1 MNAGLLPVKALGA
14 AKRRLSPHFDPGQR
28 ALIARALFEDALSL
42 CDATRWLDW
51 WIVSS
56 DRFARSAAAERG
68 LRVIQDPGTGLN
80 AALQSGLRAIGEAG
94 ATSVT
99 IVPADVPLAT
109 PEDLLDVRDTG
120 TTSEVVVVPAR
131 RDGGTNGLYLRPPAL
146 LEPRFGPGSL
156 QAHAALAARLAL
168 RCSILPLP
176 HLALDID
183 TIDDVD
189 ELLASPGA
197 TGGRAGALLS
207 RLRPLP
213 A

>member
-1 MNAGLLPVKALGA
+1 MDAGLLPVKALEA
-14 AKRRLSPHFDPGQR
+14 AKRRLSPHFDPAQR
-28 ALIARALFEDALSL
+28 ALIARALFEDALAL
-42 CDATRWLDW
+42 CDATTWLEW

-56 DRFARSAAAERG
+56 DGFVQSAAAERG
-68 LRVIQDPGTGLN
+68 LRVVHDPGTGLN
-80 AALQSGLRAIGEAG
+80 AALRSAMRAIGDSG

-109 PEDLLDVRDTG
+109 PEDLMDVRDTG
-120 TTSEVVVVPAR
+120 TTSDVVVVPAR
-131 RDGGTNGLYLRPPAL
+131 RDGGTNGLYLRPPGL

-156 QAHAALAARLAL
+156 QAHAELADRLEL

-183 TIDDVD
+183 TIEDVD
-189 ELLASPGA
+189 ELLGSPRA
-197 TGGRAGALLS
+197 AAGRAGALLS
-207 RLRPLP
+207 RLRSLP